1 MNSSSRDVDARL
13 AAVLLH
19 VEGPAPLRH
28 ERRRTRLALER
39 LLLRLDLGL
48 AILLLLLQHL
58 LHVDVG
64 PLEAG
69 RRLLRGYPYMM
80 TAPFLNTD
88 PPRPIRT
95 HFKQP
100 ISNVHS

>member
-1 MNSSSRDVDARL
+1 MNSSSRDVDTRL

-28 ERRRTRLALER
+28 ERRFARLALER
-39 LLLRLDLGL
+39 LLLHFDLGL

-69 RRLLRGYPYMM
+69 RRLLSGHP
-80 TAPFLNTD
+80 
-88 PPRPIRT
+88 
-95 HFKQP
+95 
-100 ISNVHS
+100 